1 MCNALD
7 NVELSKLTQ
16 RRAPDFHKL
25 INTYVEN
32 FTAEKQYFAFS
43 ARRLLQLTP
52 RSLCPS
58 KIKMLQYNFGVS
70 IMDETFEG
78 PFSLLQMFW
87 GSITARPMRS
97 FLSVIAIA
105 IQVILVLMIVG
116 LTSGVV
122 SEWGKRVEGVGADIL
137 VQPPNSSIFFAFSS
151 AVMPESL
158 GDQIAGINSVDEV
171 APSVILTEPKSLV
184 MVYGIDYARF
194 NALSRGFLFRDGRPF
209 QGPDEVIADDIIAQT
224 RHLRVGSQV
233 TLLNHVFTVSGIV
246 AHGKGARFFIP
257 IRTAQEIAGA
267 EKRVSMFYVRSKGDT
282 DGTRSQ
288 LAKLFPQYSFRSLAE
303 YVSLMNSSNL
313 PQLRPFTRTMVALGI
328 VISFIVVLLN
338 MHTMVME
345 RTREIGILK
354 ALGFSRLDIVRMLL
368 TETLMLTIMGTGLGV
383 GLTFLTRVVLR
394 EVNPG
399 LTVLISPSWIFAA
412 IGLALAGAAA
422 GALYPALRAATYD
435 PVVALAYE

>member
-1 MCNALD
+1 
-7 NVELSKLTQ
+7 
-16 RRAPDFHKL
+16 
-25 INTYVEN
+25 
-32 FTAEKQYFAFS
+32 
-43 ARRLLQLTP
+43 
-52 RSLCPS
+52 
-58 KIKMLQYNFGVS
+58 
-70 IMDETFEG
+70 MDETFEG

-97 FLSVIAIA
+97 SLSVIAIA

-158 GDQIAGINSVDEV
+158 GDQIASVNSVDEV
-171 APSVILTEPKSLV
+171 APTVILTEPKSLV

-224 RHLRVGSQV
+224 RHLKVGSQV

-257 IRTAQEIAGA
+257 IRTAQEVAGA

-282 DGTRSQ
+282 GATRAE
-288 LAKLFPQYSFRSLAE
+288 LAKLLPQYSIRSLAE

-354 ALGFSRLDIVRMLL
+354 ALGFSRFDIVRMLL
-368 TETLMLTIMGTGLGV
+368 METLILTILGAGLGV
-383 GLTFLTRVVLR
+383 SLTFLTQVVLK

-399 LTVLISPSWIFAA
+399 LTVLISPNWIFAA
-412 IGLALAGAAA
+412 IVLALAGAAA